1 MHVAGL
7 SEIDMTGR
15 PGGDA
20 IMSAAHESSGA
31 VRHLDL
37 GVADDSPCGAG
48 RMEFGRVYGLNTS
61 CPTIRFPLLGS
72 LVGKAIDAGTPCS
85 IILRSRVE
93 EYLEQLNTP
102 AKIDLQQAFAH
113 RSLNIYL
120 MQDDFQKKLFQSG
133 TRRMLEE
140 MSKFGVSQDSLVIF
154 EHATDLLNL
163 NDMSLAR
170 AQLDAIADWSREHR
184 VATLIVFAN
193 TQDRRLISPR
203 ALLDSMSGLAEF
215 EDERDGLALSF
226 PYWRSC
232 GQVATGERFLLQLD
246 ANGIH
251 SQREVTVPAASAIQ
265 PSHKGFAHTTKP
277 HMAAA
282 QPQRI
287 EPAVS
292 RAESSFH
299 TGLRNFE
306 GRRELNN
313 SQPLRPLAATRARR
327 RQPS

>member
-1 MHVAGL
+1 MIA
-7 SEIDMTGR
+7 
-15 PGGDA
+15 
-20 IMSAAHESSGA
+20 AAHTSSEA

-37 GVADDSPCGAG
+37 GVADASPCGAG
-48 RMEFGRVYGLNTS
+48 RMEFGRVYALNTS

-72 LVGKAIDAGTPCS
+72 LVGNAIDAGIPCS
-85 IILRSRVE
+85 VILRSRVE

-102 AKIDLQQAFAH
+102 AKIDLQQSFAH

-120 MQDDFQKKLFQSG
+120 MQNDFQKKLFQSG
-133 TRRMLEE
+133 ARRMLEE
-140 MSKFGVSQDSLVIF
+140 MSKFGVTEDSLVIF

-170 AQLDAIADWSREHR
+170 SQLDAIADWSREHR

-215 EDERDGLALSF
+215 EDDRDGLALSF

-232 GQVATGERFLLQLD
+232 GQVATGERFLLQLNSD
-246 ANGIH
+246 GIH
-251 SQREVTVPAASAIQ
+251 SQRGSAAPAAPREAAPAIQ
-265 PSHKGFAHTTKP
+265 SSQKSFAHTTKP

-282 QPQRI
+282 QPQRV

-292 RAESSFH
+292 RANSSFH
-299 TGLRNFE
+299 TGLRDFE